1 MPVLGLN
8 SILNEL
14 YYKLA
19 IAYPELV
26 FLATATEL
34 YTLLSPSLP
43 PQLPPQL
50 PPSLEFFGKNR
61 IDHNSAIS

>member
-1 MPVLGLN
+1 MFLRGAMPVLGLN

-26 FLATATEL
+26 F
-34 YTLLSPSLP
+34 
-43 PQLPPQL
+43 
-50 PPSLEFFGKNR
+50 F
-61 IDHNSAIS
+61 

>member
-8 SILNEL
+8 SILNIL

-26 FLATATEL
+26 FFLTASAL
-34 YTLLSPSLP
+34 ILQSTLLVCLSRL
-43 PQLPPQL
+43 
-50 PPSLEFFGKNR
+50 
-61 IDHNSAIS
+61 